1 MRDGIQWLAECVNG
15 VEEGPWI
22 AAARLDD
29 S

>member
-1 MRDGIQWLAECVNG
+1 MRDGVQWLEECVNG